1 MKNKNVYCLI
11 SIIIGLV
18 NVKCQNQSRQCGIPE
33 NIDKLPDFA
42 QDEIKAVWKDYKPGN
57 KCEKELLITDDI
69 LAVLDMFDKEIT
81 QASTTSASSTHTT
94 VFETLLSST
103 PTTPLSTTREFATA
117 SPQSISSTDAI
128 KDDTFN
134 SFMPTPEIPTSD
146 NSHKDYDYFDTKTT
160 KNQNIYTK
168 TTKITSTDNDS
179 SERKKI
185 PLYEMENILPFL
197 EGANKR
203 TILAFHDLL
212 NDPDIPSEGKRQQEI
227 HLLAVSY
234 LDEDQLRRFNE
245 WSTNRRKRL
254 RAREQQLSH
263 RARDALEELINVDE
277 IQREKVLFR
286 LPRTIRKELRN
297 FALRRKAAA

>member
-1 MKNKNVYCLI
+1 M
-11 SIIIGLV
+11 IIWLGSV
-18 NVKCQNQSRQCGIPE
+18 RCQNQSRQCGIPE

-69 LAVLDMFDKEIT
+69 LSVLDMFDKEIT
-81 QASTTSASSTHTT
+81 QASTSSSSSSSQTEHTT
-94 VFETLLSST
+94 IFETLF
-103 PTTPLSTTREFATA
+103 STTTATPSFLNTHEFATA
-117 SPQSISSTDAI
+117 TPTSIASTDAI

-134 SFMPTPEIPTSD
+134 SFMPTPEIPISD
-146 NSHKDYDYFDTKTT
+146 NSNKDYDYFDTKPSTR
-160 KNQNIYTK
+160 NQNTFTK
-168 TTKITSTDNDS
+168 TTKTASADFDS
-179 SERKKI
+179 SERKKV
-185 PLYEMENILPFL
+185 PLYEMENVLPFL

-203 TILAFHDLL
+203 TILAFHNLL

-263 RARDALEELINVDE
+263 RARDALQELVNVDE
-277 IQREKVLFR
+277 IQREKVLYR
-286 LPRTIRKELRN
+286 LPRTIRRELRN